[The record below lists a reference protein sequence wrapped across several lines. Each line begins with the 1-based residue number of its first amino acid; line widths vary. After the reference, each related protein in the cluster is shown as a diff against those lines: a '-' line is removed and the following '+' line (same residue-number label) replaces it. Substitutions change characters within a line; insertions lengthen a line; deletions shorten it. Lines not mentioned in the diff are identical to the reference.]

1 MPEIAVQNKNAGA
14 VPVARRELDPFR
26 IMREFLR
33 WDPFREMA
41 PPWPADGTTYA
52 PAFEVKETKDAFVFK
67 ADLPGIKEKDLEVT
81 AAGNRLTVAGKREEE
96 KETKDE
102 TYFAYERSYGSFART
117 FTLPDQ
123 ADIAHV
129 RAELKDGEL
138 TVVVPKTPE
147 AVSKKIPVATG
158 DKPKA

>member
-1 MPEIAVQNKNAGA
+1 MSEITVQKRNAGT
-14 VPVARRELDPFR
+14 VPAARREVDPFR
-26 IMREFLR
+26 IMRDLLR
-33 WDPFREMA
+33 WDPFREIA
-41 PPWPADGTTYA
+41 PAWPAEGATYA

-81 AAGNRLTVAGKREEE
+81 AAGNRLTVAGKRDEE
-96 KETKDE
+96 KETKEE

-123 ADIAHV
+123 ADIAHI

-138 TVVVPKTPE
+138 TLVVPKIPE
-147 AVSKKIPVATG
+147 AVSKKIPVSTG
-158 DKPKA
+158 EKPKT